1 MSLKW
6 RKMYWKFQKLK
17 INFDLHFETWQGKT
31 RTRLWKKTKTGPEPD
46 PDCLNPCRP
55 RTRLFETRYITSF
68 DFCYCFQCAQ
78 MFWIRKRP
86 FLSQKAPKS
95 APIFFFKKRHNF
107 GQRRHNLRL
116 FLLAW
121 NCKWPTMPFLLH
133 FYVTISNK

>member
-1 MSLKW
+1 
-6 RKMYWKFQKLK
+6 
-17 INFDLHFETWQGKT
+17 
-31 RTRLWKKTKTGPEPD
+31 
-46 PDCLNPCRP
+46 
-55 RTRLFETRYITSF
+55 
-68 DFCYCFQCAQ
+68 

-133 FYVTISNK
+133 FYVTISPKFPILTCFQDSSIQSTGKILFFKIFLRAPKFFRRHKECQKRHSGAKAPQLRPLLKTQNENLKSPICFVYGLTMRASR